1 MALDKA
7 MERNRDSERESGVPP
22 AGSRFDDLLRAV
34 ALTRDRTAFAELF
47 RFFAPRVKSYLMRL
61 GVDAALA
68 EELMQE
74 AMIMVW
80 RRADSFDPR
89 QASVGT
95 WIFTIARNK
104 RIDALRREKR
114 PTPDPADPALSG
126 DPPVSAEA
134 RVAGAETE
142 RRMRRALEQLPAEQA
157 ELIKMA
163 YFDDETH
170 SMIAA
175 KTRLPLGTVK
185 SRLRLALGRLRRTLE
200 DIV

>member
-7 MERNRDSERESGVPP
+7 MERDRDSERESGVPP
-22 AGSRFDDLLRAV
+22 AESRFDDLLRAV